1 MFTQTYKLVYE
12 KDNKIY
18 GSKNGLPVIDDD
30 TCLIEN
36 IDAVDG
42 VYKLVYEDG
51 DAIKGSLSGIPADG
65 DDTIFTAPAAEEE
78 AIEEEP
84 ADDIEEPVVEET
96 EPDDGEDELVEED
109 ETPADDGEGEIED

>member
-30 TCLIEN
+30 TCLIKN

-51 DAIKGSLSGIPADG
+51 DTIKGSLSGIPAEG
-65 DDTIFTAPAAEEE
+65 DTPIFTAPAAEG
-78 AIEEEP
+78 EP
-84 ADDIEEPVVEET
+84 AKTNVEPTTEEPVVEET
-96 EPDDGEDELVEED
+96 ETDDGEDELVEED
-109 ETPADDGEGEIED
+109 ETPADEGEDEIED